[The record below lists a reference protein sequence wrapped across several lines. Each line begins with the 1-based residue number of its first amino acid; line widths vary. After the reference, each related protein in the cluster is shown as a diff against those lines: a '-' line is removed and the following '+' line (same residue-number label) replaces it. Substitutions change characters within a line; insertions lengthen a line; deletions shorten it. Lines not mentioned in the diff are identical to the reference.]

1 MCKTKKELDSLIAK
15 RRMLNAEKKIIE
27 DQLDKIDRDIIE
39 YIEKK
44 GLVSSKNEKSLVVYG
59 KDYKA
64 SYTEIT
70 STVLDNTLIKEY
82 FGTSL
87 PQYQKKSSYK
97 RLEVS

>member
-1 MCKTKKELDSLIAK
+1 MCKTKKELDNLVAK
-15 RRMLNAEKKIIE
+15 RRELRAAKKLIE
-27 DQLDKIDRDIIE
+27 EQLEQIDDDIIE

-44 GLVSSKNEKSLVVYG
+44 GLVSFKNEKSLVVYG
-59 KDYKA
+59 KDYRA

>member
-1 MCKTKKELDSLIAK
+1 MCKTKKELDKLVAK
-15 RRMLNAEKKIIE
+15 RRELRAAKKLIE
-27 DQLDKIDRDIIE
+27 EQLEQIDDDIIE